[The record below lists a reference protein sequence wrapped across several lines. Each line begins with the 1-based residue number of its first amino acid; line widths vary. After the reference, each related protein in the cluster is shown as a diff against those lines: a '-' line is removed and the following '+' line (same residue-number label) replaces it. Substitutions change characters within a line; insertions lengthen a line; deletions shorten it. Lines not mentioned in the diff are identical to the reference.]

1 MEEEINLQDQAL
13 PVADLDED
21 FDLDIP
27 PTTAQDYL
35 RRVYLEAKDCPAVVV
50 ASIDPS
56 LVKKKQTF
64 QVSNSTGCSPCP
76 LGFAL
81 SQSWQRQQV
90 ADFSEVLAKCK
101 STEEK
106 SRKSSPPP
114 LLDLDDVEGWCKLCF
129 GRMVV
134 DKHKDILPDGSDGES
149 IERPP
154 KFNYEDG
161 TPPLLSI
168 ISKMDQPAVLQVL
181 EYHVDW
187 FEATGFTTEQGRWF
201 YALLASVSKPLSP
214 ETCSLLRR
222 LSRNCWNLRAVLI
235 KDDPHLIPLNLLIA
249 LVGRYFDQTDM
260 ADQG

>member
-90 ADFSEVLAKCK
+90 ADFSEVRQVLAKCK

-168 ISKMDQPAVLQVL
+168 ISKMDQ
-181 EYHVDW
+181 
-187 FEATGFTTEQGRWF
+187 GRWF